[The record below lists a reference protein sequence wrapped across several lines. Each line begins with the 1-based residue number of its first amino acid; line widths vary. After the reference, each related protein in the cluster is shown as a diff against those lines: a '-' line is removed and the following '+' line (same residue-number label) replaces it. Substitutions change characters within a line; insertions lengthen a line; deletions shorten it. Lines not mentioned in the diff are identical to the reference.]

1 MGYRAK
7 TVFAIFLILAMLL
20 VIAVFGVV
28 AAKTLIAQPEMVF
41 PSFAIIPISMIL
53 GWCIYKKNFSLKLAS
68 TVAILAVLVSVYIGF
83 KTPVLL
89 QDEGVMGL
97 SPLLFWFV
105 VLLVYAGVASIL
117 PVQTLLQPRDYLSTF
132 ILFGSMALGIIALL
146 WVAPGLNTPAWRGV
160 MSDVQGPVWPMLFVL
175 VACGAISGFHSLV
188 AGGTTSKQ
196 LADETQ
202 GKAIAYGGMLTEG
215 VVAVVTV
222 LMVGGGLYW
231 IAPEGGGIDMARLG
245 FRETLKSGGWILAFG
260 NGYGNVVHQ
269 MLPILSFTLASMIAV
284 LALNTFVLT
293 TLDTAVRITR
303 FLIQE
308 ALGQHVPIFRDKYVV
323 TIAVV
328 LAAYL
333 IGATD
338 GWQKIW
344 PIFGATNQLIAAVA
358 LFVVATWLMAVKRPT
373 HYVLYPALF
382 MVVTTIAALG
392 WQAYQFFTA
401 KDTNIFLGT
410 TSLLLI
416 MLAIFVAYEAMQS
429 LKGRRVTMNS
439 VLDVP
444 SNAE

>member
-1 MGYRAK
+1 
-7 TVFAIFLILAMLL
+7 
-20 VIAVFGVV
+20 
-28 AAKTLIAQPEMVF
+28 
-41 PSFAIIPISMIL
+41 
-53 GWCIYKKNFSLKLAS
+53 
-68 TVAILAVLVSVYIGF
+68 
-83 KTPVLL
+83 
-89 QDEGVMGL
+89 
-97 SPLLFWFV
+97 
-105 VLLVYAGVASIL
+105 
-117 PVQTLLQPRDYLSTF
+117 
-132 ILFGSMALGIIALL
+132 
-146 WVAPGLNTPAWRGV
+146 
-160 MSDVQGPVWPMLFVL
+160 
-175 VACGAISGFHSLV
+175 
-188 AGGTTSKQ
+188 
-196 LADETQ
+196 
-202 GKAIAYGGMLTEG
+202 
-215 VVAVVTV
+215 
-222 LMVGGGLYW
+222 
-231 IAPEGGGIDMARLG
+231 
-245 FRETLKSGGWILAFG
+245 
-260 NGYGNVVHQ
+260 